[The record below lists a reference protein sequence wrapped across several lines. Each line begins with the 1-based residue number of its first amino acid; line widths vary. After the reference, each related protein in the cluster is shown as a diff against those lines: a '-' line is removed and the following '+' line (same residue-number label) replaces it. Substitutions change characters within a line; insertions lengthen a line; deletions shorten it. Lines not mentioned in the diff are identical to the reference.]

1 MYTAPPPAADD
12 PAAEDE
18 PPGAEPVDEPDD
30 GALGYTSYCVAGY
43 TTPRI

>member
-1 MYTAPPPAADD
+1 MYTVPAEDDPAADD
-12 PAAEDE
+12 GLPAAESGDE
-18 PPGAEPVDEPDD
+18 LDD